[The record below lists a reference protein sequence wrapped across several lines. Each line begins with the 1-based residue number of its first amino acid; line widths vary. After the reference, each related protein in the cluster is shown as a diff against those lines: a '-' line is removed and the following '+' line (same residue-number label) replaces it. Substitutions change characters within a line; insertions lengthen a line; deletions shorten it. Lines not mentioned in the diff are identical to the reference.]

1 MKTVRMR
8 QQSRYCGRSGECA
21 PGDKIQLPDEEAEQ
35 LVDGNYAD
43 FVSGGQT
50 ETASTAPSETTSKPS
65 PKPKKKT
72 TRKKT
77 AKKKSKKR

>member
-21 PGDKIQLPDEEAEQ
+21 PGNKIELPEEEAQQ
-35 LVDGNYAD
+35 LVDGKYAD

-50 ETASTAPSETTSKPS
+50 ETASTAPSETTAKRS
-65 PKPKKKT
+65 PKPRKKT
-72 TRKKT
+72 AKKKT